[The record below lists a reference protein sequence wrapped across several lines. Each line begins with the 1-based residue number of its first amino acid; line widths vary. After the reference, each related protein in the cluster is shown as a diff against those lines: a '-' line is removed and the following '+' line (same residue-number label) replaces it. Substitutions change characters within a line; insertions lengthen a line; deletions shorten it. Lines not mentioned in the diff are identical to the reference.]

1 MINIVLGV
9 VLAPLSFEQIF
20 NGNYDMMLIFMHE
33 IRILQLMM
41 ESFAYPGIK
50 GSGRNLR
57 IKGYRRKK
65 KDVLRNGE

>member
-20 NGNYDMMLIFMHE
+20 NGNNDTMLIFMHE
-33 IRILQLMM
+33 IRILQLIL

-50 GSGRNLR
+50 GSGRNF
-57 IKGYRRKK
+57 
-65 KDVLRNGE
+65 KD